1 VRRSSPT
8 FLDEWHAWLAS
19 YPGQVSRREQ
29 HVKDANAG
37 VNVRSC
43 LFFLCWKWSEPID
56 GAVSIYTGSMVRRA
70 MALGMLCALS
80 GACSSKSAEGP
91 HRDVP
96 RVDAG
101 ADAAATDPTWS
112 PGVVQLSSHGARRGM
127 IDLRGLIHE
136 HSVYSHDAC
145 DGTPR
150 DPTTDAID
158 QQCFDDFRVG
168 MCAAAHDYI
177 MLSDHGDSFS
187 RTEYPDTLL
196 YRPDLGDVL
205 VERGG
210 SPVAN
215 RAACPAGGGT
225 MILAGTET
233 GFMPVG
239 LEHHAAADPTSR
251 QTLYGDRSAAA
262 IAAFKAAGGVVLVAH
277 TEGYDGDSQSIGTPD
292 DLVTLPLDGF
302 EMYNLHANLT
312 LNLSKAV
319 SLLGQ
324 ISQPD
329 QLMQSDL
336 VIMQVFSEDPR
347 YLQTWG
353 TVLARG
359 ARRVTTMGTDAHRNS
374 LPMKLPDGDR
384 IDSYSRMDRWFSN
397 HLLVRPAADGSWDDL
412 SLKDALRS
420 GRLYGAFEFLG
431 YPSGFDFRAEEPNAV
446 REMGEETAIASGAE
460 LVASVPT
467 LRGLDPAADAPEITL
482 KLLYAIEGGWEEITS
497 SPSEIRWKPTK
508 AGAYRVE
515 VRMVPHHLSSYLHS
529 YADFATKDTV
539 WVYSN
544 PIYVVD

>member
-1 VRRSSPT
+1 
-8 FLDEWHAWLAS
+8 
-19 YPGQVSRREQ
+19 
-29 HVKDANAG
+29 
-37 VNVRSC
+37 
-43 LFFLCWKWSEPID
+43 
-56 GAVSIYTGSMVRRA
+56 MVRRLI
-70 MALGMLCALS
+70 ALGMLSTLCGS
-80 GACSSKSAEGP
+80 CSSQSAAESKRP
-91 HRDVP
+91 LQNVP

-101 ADAAATDPTWS
+101 ADAALKDPTWS
-112 PGVVQLSSHGARRGM
+112 PGVVQISSHEKRRGT

-145 DGTPR
+145 DNKPR

-158 QQCFDDFRVG
+158 EQCFDDFRVG

-196 YRPDLGDVL
+196 FRPDRGDVL

-210 SPVAN
+210 GPVAN

-239 LEHHAAADPTSR
+239 LEHHAAGDPASR
-251 QTLYGDRSAAA
+251 QTLYGDRSATA
-262 IAAFKAAGGVVLVAH
+262 IAEFKAAGGVVLVAH
-277 TEGYDGDSQSIGTPD
+277 TEGYDGDAQSIGTPD
-292 DLVTLPLDGF
+292 DLVNLPLDGF

-319 SLLGQ
+319 GLLGQ
-324 ISQPD
+324 LNQPD

-336 VIMQVFSEDPR
+336 VIMQVFTEDPR

-353 TVLARG
+353 TVLSRG
-359 ARRVTTMGTDAHRNS
+359 ARRVTTMATDAHRNS

-397 HLLVRPAADGSWDDL
+397 HLLVRPAADGSWDDR
-412 SLKDALRS
+412 SLADALRA

-431 YPSGFDFRAEEPNAV
+431 YPSGFDFRAEEASAV
-446 REMGEETAIASGAE
+446 REMGEETSIASATE

-467 LRGLDPAADAPEITL
+467 LRGLDPAAAAPEITV

-497 SPSEIRWKPTK
+497 STSEIRRKPTK

-515 VRMVPHHLSSYLHS
+515 VRMVPHHLSSYLHG